1 MAKLILGDSA
11 PEPVQL
17 HVHGLEAFACN
28 VVGYH
33 FVGGRVIGLHRRGR
47 LFVSHRL
54 KGVTCWDGLPAVDEE
69 SSQFCFHCGGHDDF
83 DDLGDCD
90 NSSVVCGNG

>member
-1 MAKLILGDSA
+1 MAKLFLGNSA

-33 FVGGRVIGLHRRGR
+33 SVGGRVVILHRRGR
-47 LFVSHRL
+47 LLVSHRL
-54 KGVTCWDGLPAVDEE
+54 EGVTFRDGLSAVDED
-69 SSQFCFHCGGHDDF
+69 SSQFRFRHRVHDCFDYLGYGDD
-83 DDLGDCD
+83 G
-90 NSSVVCGNG
+90 SVVCRNG